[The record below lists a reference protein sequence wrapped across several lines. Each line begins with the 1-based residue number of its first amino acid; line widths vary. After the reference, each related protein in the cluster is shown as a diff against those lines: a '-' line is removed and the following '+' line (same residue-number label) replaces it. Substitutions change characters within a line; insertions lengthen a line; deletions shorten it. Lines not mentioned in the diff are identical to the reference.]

1 MNELS
6 SHRVNHSN
14 FVLLCLDSMQ
24 LVCTVVAI
32 FALFWSLLSVWASV
46 SCEWFFF
53 LVVFI
58 ESCIHSFTLGLFE
71 SLIVC
76 VCSAIVE
83 CHANAREQ
91 RSTRTLYR
99 CGANECVCIHAVSC
113 CFCLVALLLCC
124 TDTAPKNQI
133 PHGERVRKS
142 DRRVENRKI
151 FVLWAV
157 TMRHTTH
164 MCCCW
169 TSDLQPQ
176 CVTVSL
182 SLSHTHWCTHITHT
196 ARHTLSPY
204 TILDRKSAASRS
216 ESETKIIINVKNCE
230 RPQEKK
236 QASRQTDIKISY
248 VNIVR
253 ESYVGSFAVRSVA
266 CVSPF
271 WFSLS
276 RSLLLFFVHF
286 LSTFCFLS
294 FLLVFTYATWLS
306 SVTHWARAQYT
317 IHEITPTSSFFR
329 VLFQRQNI
337 VLISQNM
344 HKNNPKVNT
353 FSTI

>member
-14 FVLLCLDSMQ
+14 FVLLCLDWMQ

-58 ESCIHSFTLGLFE
+58 ESCIRSLTLGLCE

-91 RSTRTLYR
+91 RSTRTLCR

-142 DRRVENRKI
+142 DRREEKRKI
-151 FVLWAV
+151 FVLWAI

-164 MCCCW
+164 MCCCR
-169 TSDLQPQ
+169 TYRTCNHNVSR
-176 CVTVSL
+176 SL
-182 SLSHTHWCTHITHT
+182 SLSRTHT
-196 ARHTLSPY
+196 DVLTSHTLLV
-204 TILDRKSAASRS
+204 IHLAH
-216 ESETKIIINVKNCE
+216 
-230 RPQEKK
+230 
-236 QASRQTDIKISY
+236 
-248 VNIVR
+248 
-253 ESYVGSFAVRSVA
+253 
-266 CVSPF
+266 
-271 WFSLS
+271 
-276 RSLLLFFVHF
+276 LLF
-286 LSTFCFLS
+286 
-294 FLLVFTYATWLS
+294 W
-306 SVTHWARAQYT
+306 
-317 IHEITPTSSFFR
+317 IER
-329 VLFQRQNI
+329 VRLAEVRVKQ
-337 VLISQNM
+337 
-344 HKNNPKVNT
+344 K
-353 FSTI
+353 

>member
-1 MNELS
+1 MLWKSVRENKKILIAKNKIECVYERAIKS
-6 SHRVNHSN
+6 SSEP
-14 FVLLCLDSMQ
+14 LKLCLIMSPFNATC
-24 LVCTVVAI
+24 LHCCCYICSFLIVTVCLSERFVWVV
-32 FALFWSLLSVWASV
+32 
-46 SCEWFFF
+46 FF

-58 ESCIHSFTLGLFE
+58 ESCIRSFTLGLFE

-142 DRRVENRKI
+142 DRRVEKRKI

-182 SLSHTHWCTHITHT
+182 SLSRTHT
-196 ARHTLSPY
+196 DVLTSHTLLVIHLAH
-204 TILDRKSAASRS
+204 ILFWIERVRLAEVR
-216 ESETKIIINVKNCE
+216 VK
-230 RPQEKK
+230 QK
-236 QASRQTDIKISY
+236 
-248 VNIVR
+248 
-253 ESYVGSFAVRSVA
+253 
-266 CVSPF
+266 
-271 WFSLS
+271 
-276 RSLLLFFVHF
+276 
-286 LSTFCFLS
+286 
-294 FLLVFTYATWLS
+294 
-306 SVTHWARAQYT
+306 
-317 IHEITPTSSFFR
+317 
-329 VLFQRQNI
+329 
-337 VLISQNM
+337 
-344 HKNNPKVNT
+344 
-353 FSTI
+353 